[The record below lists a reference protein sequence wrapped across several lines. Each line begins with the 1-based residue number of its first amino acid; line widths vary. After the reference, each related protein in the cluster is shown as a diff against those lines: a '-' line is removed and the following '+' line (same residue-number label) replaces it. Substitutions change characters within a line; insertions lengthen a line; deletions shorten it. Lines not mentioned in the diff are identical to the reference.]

1 MRNRINIL
9 IIGYGSIGKRH
20 AKILS
25 NQKFTKKIF
34 IYSKNNNHNFKKI
47 KKIDKFNLE
56 NIDYVII
63 ANRTREHYRTLKKLN
78 GILKNVTILVE
89 KPLFDKNNKPIPLK
103 NEVFVGY
110 NMRYNPIIN
119 YIKKKFKKKNIKKIS
134 ISSHSNL
141 KFWRKNLNYSQSDSA
156 RKKSG
161 VLHDYS
167 HEIDFLNWVFG
178 RLKEKF
184 VLHKKISNLK
194 IKGKDTFI
202 FIKYIKNIF
211 HLREL

>member
-119 YIKKKFKKKNIKKIS
+119 YIKKKI
-134 ISSHSNL
+134 
-141 KFWRKNLNYSQSDSA
+141 Q
-156 RKKSG
+156 
-161 VLHDYS
+161 
-167 HEIDFLNWVFG
+167 
-178 RLKEKF
+178 KEK
-184 VLHKKISNLK
+184 
-194 IKGKDTFI
+194 
-202 FIKYIKNIF
+202 Y
-211 HLREL
+211 

>member
-34 IYSKNNNHNFKKI
+34 IYSKNNNHNFNKI

-110 NMRYNPIIN
+110 NIY
-119 YIKKKFKKKNIKKIS
+119 
-134 ISSHSNL
+134 L
-141 KFWRKNLNYSQSDSA
+141 
-156 RKKSG
+156 
-161 VLHDYS
+161 
-167 HEIDFLNWVFG
+167 
-178 RLKEKF
+178 
-184 VLHKKISNLK
+184 
-194 IKGKDTFI
+194 
-202 FIKYIKNIF
+202 
-211 HLREL
+211 